1 MDVVLEEKQKQH
13 QAQFRLLEE
22 GNEAILIQQ
31 SPIDRRSGVN
41 VEEISP
47 AFESQSI
54 INPVLDT
61 TE

>member
-47 AFESQSI
+47 GFESQSI